1 VFEST
6 NVAFQMGKDDTKSEQ
21 SLKMAELE
29 TRIVG
34 FKAIAKAGRL
44 FLKEGAV
51 MCTTKPNSFVRAQ
64 VLAIARAL
72 SLSPR
77 VPPLAHR
84 GRAILRTSH
93 RI

>member
-72 SLSPR
+72 SLSSGPTTCSSR
-77 VPPLAHR
+77 SSDLAYF
-84 GRAILRTSH
+84 T
-93 RI
+93 